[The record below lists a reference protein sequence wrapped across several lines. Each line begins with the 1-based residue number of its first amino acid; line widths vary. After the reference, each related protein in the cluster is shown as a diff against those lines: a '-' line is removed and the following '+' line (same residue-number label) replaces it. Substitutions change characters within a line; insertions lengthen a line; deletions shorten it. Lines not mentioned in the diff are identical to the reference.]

1 MPHAT
6 QSGLRRDAAV
16 HLQCT
21 GHVAYRSPAPLTPLR
36 NPTVV
41 PGYSARP
48 NQNAG
53 DGSRRRLDAALNAA
67 RVTAGCGGALT
78 VHWVC
83 GIQVTLSS
91 PPATKPYGCTQV

>member
-53 DGSRRRLDAALNAA
+53 DGSSCWTLHVYVSA
-67 RVTAGCGGALT
+67 RGGMLG
-78 VHWVC
+78 WR
-83 GIQVTLSS
+83 
-91 PPATKPYGCTQV
+91 KPRVLFI